1 MHEKQIQLKA
11 AVRLWTQVS
20 TALDY
25 KPSKAARMQQGYV
38 DTPEDLRL
46 LDVDMR
52 WRVVPGDFEVMVG
65 KSSAEITLQGILKAT
80 P

>member
-1 MHEKQIQLKA
+1 MREKQIQFKA
-11 AVRLWTQVS
+11 AVRLWAQVS

-25 KPSKAARMQQGYV
+25 KPAKAARMQQGYV
-38 DTPEDLRL
+38 DTPEDLQL

-52 WRVVPGDFEVMVG
+52 WRVVPGDFDVMVG